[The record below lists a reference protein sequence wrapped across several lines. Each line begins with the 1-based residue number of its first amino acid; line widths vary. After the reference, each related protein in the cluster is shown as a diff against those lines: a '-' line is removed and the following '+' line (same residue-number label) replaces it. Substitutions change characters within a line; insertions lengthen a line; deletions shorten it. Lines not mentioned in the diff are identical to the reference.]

1 MEKIEFITS
10 DNDIQE
16 FYVIEETVLNNITYL
31 LVSEGNPDSD
41 DVDAFILKEVSE
53 QNGDVMYDLVEDERE
68 LAALSG
74 IFNELLSEDDII
86 LE

>member
-1 MEKIEFITS
+1 MEKLEFATS
-10 DNDIQE
+10 DNDFQE
-16 FYVIEETVLNNITYL
+16 FYVIEETILNNITYL
-31 LVSEGNPDSD
+31 LVSEKDPDSD
-41 DVDAFILKEVSE
+41 DVDAFILKEISE

-74 IFNELLSEDDII
+74 VFNELLSEDDII